1 MALISVLC
9 GLGAQQTHGRSQRDQ
24 IVHSQS
30 SSGHQNASVQTGSL
44 PSRSSTALCVSARTN
59 LREDR
64 QVHCIYIYI
73 HIYSCISCV
82 CIYIYVCVDLW
93 DARAMFSWK
102 RECSTHTYIYI
113 YTYSRDYM
121 YIYMQIPAGYNRWK
135 SSIYI
140 IIYIHIINVDRFSRF
155 DHLPSL
161 LVTLHIYIYIH
172 IPKSN
177 QKGPQCFRET
187 GPDLVPVEH

>member
-93 DARAMFSWK
+93 DARAMFS
-102 RECSTHTYIYI
+102 
-113 YTYSRDYM
+113 
-121 YIYMQIPAGYNRWK
+121 
-135 SSIYI
+135 
-140 IIYIHIINVDRFSRF
+140 
-155 DHLPSL
+155 
-161 LVTLHIYIYIH
+161 
-172 IPKSN
+172 
-177 QKGPQCFRET
+177 
-187 GPDLVPVEH
+187 

>member
-73 HIYSCISCV
+73 YIFIFTVVYHVYV
-82 CIYIYVCVDLW
+82 YIYIYV
-93 DARAMFSWK
+93 
-102 RECSTHTYIYI
+102 
-113 YTYSRDYM
+113 
-121 YIYMQIPAGYNRWK
+121 
-135 SSIYI
+135 
-140 IIYIHIINVDRFSRF
+140 
-155 DHLPSL
+155 
-161 LVTLHIYIYIH
+161 
-172 IPKSN
+172 
-177 QKGPQCFRET
+177 
-187 GPDLVPVEH
+187 

>member
-73 HIYSCISCV
+73 FIFTVVYHVYV
-82 CIYIYVCVDLW
+82 YIYV
-93 DARAMFSWK
+93 
-102 RECSTHTYIYI
+102 
-113 YTYSRDYM
+113 
-121 YIYMQIPAGYNRWK
+121 
-135 SSIYI
+135 
-140 IIYIHIINVDRFSRF
+140 
-155 DHLPSL
+155 
-161 LVTLHIYIYIH
+161 
-172 IPKSN
+172 
-177 QKGPQCFRET
+177 
-187 GPDLVPVEH
+187 